1 MDPIRSSLCGSK
13 YNKLNQ
19 IHTMTITYLAA
30 KLSKCVLNQY
40 FFRLYEHAIVKDKL
54 LLFYYSSKRELR
66 YFDSLD
72 ST

>member
-1 MDPIRSSLCGSK
+1 MDPIRLSLYGSD
-13 YNKLNQ
+13 NKLNQ
-19 IHTMTITYLAA
+19 IHTMAIPYLATE
-30 KLSKCVLNQY
+30 LSKCVLNQY

>member
-1 MDPIRSSLCGSK
+1 
-13 YNKLNQ
+13 
-19 IHTMTITYLAA
+19 MTITYLAT

-66 YFDSLD
+66 YFESLD